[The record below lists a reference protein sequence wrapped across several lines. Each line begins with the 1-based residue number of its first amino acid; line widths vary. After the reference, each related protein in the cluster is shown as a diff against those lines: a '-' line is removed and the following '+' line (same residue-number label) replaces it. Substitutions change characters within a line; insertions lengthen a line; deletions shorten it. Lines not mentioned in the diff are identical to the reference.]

1 MGLVGQ
7 RLKAWS
13 LPVFLFGV
21 FVFLYL
27 SLFRLPFTPIFTGG
41 DENLYLPNATRILDG
56 EMMYR
61 DFFEFVAPGL
71 TVANLGFF
79 KLFGVRVWVPEVSL
93 VLLGLGLTSL
103 IVFISRKVLTGA
115 AAFLPAVLFLTCAYG
130 LMLDDTQHWYCT
142 LAELGAVATVIEK
155 RTRGRLVAA
164 GALCGIAAFFM
175 QTQGAFA
182 AMGLAIFLLWE
193 GQRAGQGWGE
203 ISRRLGYLFATFVA
217 TVLFTNAY
225 FVWKVGFHRFLYC
238 TVGFL
243 IESWSAGRDADSLYA
258 AVFELR
264 NLIHWN
270 ALLPLG
276 LFFFIHTLL
285 PLVYVWFWVR
295 YRRKGLAPE
304 QGTRL
309 MLLSI
314 VGVLLFA
321 GLAPAPTTFRLST
334 VTPLSLILLVRLIHG
349 QRKPLRVLNIVVWVV
364 AAVIAISIP
373 LQIQNLPMR
382 SLDLPR
388 GRVALDSEYYD
399 SLLWWSQQTHPGE
412 FMFTAAGSEI
422 LFPLALRNPAE
433 VRYVTNTDFTR
444 PEQIRYV
451 IAALEAKRVRFVLWD
466 SRFDVN
472 GALHSREVPV
482 GTIRSYIRR
491 CYRVIKT
498 ILGGDYRLEG
508 DHLGPL
514 RDYLH
519 SRYHVA
525 KRFSGSL
532 EVWERNQ

>member
-13 LPVFLFGV
+13 LPVFLLGV

-41 DENLYLPNATRILDG
+41 DENLFLPNATRILDG
-56 EMMYR
+56 ETMYR
-61 DFFEFVAPGL
+61 DFFEFAAPGL

-130 LMLDDTQHWYCT
+130 LMLDDTQHWYST
-142 LAELGAVATVIEK
+142 LAELGAVATVIER
-155 RTRGRLVAA
+155 RTRWRIVAA

-175 QTQGAFA
+175 QTQGAFV

-203 ISRRLGYLFATFVA
+203 ISRRLGYLFATIVA

-243 IESWSAGRDADSLYA
+243 IESWSAGWDADSLYA

-270 ALLPLG
+270 ALFPLG
-276 LFFFIHTLL
+276 VFLSIHTLL
-285 PLVYVWFWVR
+285 PLVYIWFWAR
-295 YRRKGLAPE
+295 YRREAPASE
-304 QGTRL
+304 QGNRL
-309 MLLSI
+309 MMLSI
-314 VGVLLFA
+314 VGLFLFA

-334 VTPLSLILLVRLIHG
+334 VTPPGLILLVWLIQG
-349 QRKPLRVLNIVVWVV
+349 RRKFLRVLNVVLWVL
-364 AAVIAISIP
+364 AAAIAISFP
-373 LQIQNLPMR
+373 LRTQNQPR
-382 SLDLPR
+382 KSLDLTR
-388 GRVALDSEYYD
+388 GRVALDSDYYD
-399 SLLWWSQQTHPGE
+399 SFLWWSQHTHPGE
-412 FMFTAAGSEI
+412 YVFTAAGTEI
-422 LFPLALRNPAE
+422 LFPLGLRNPAE

-444 PEQIRYV
+444 PEQVRNV
-451 IAALEAKRVRFVLWD
+451 IAALESKQVRFVLWD
-466 SRFDVN
+466 PAFDAN
-472 GALHSREVPV
+472 TDLRSKEILA
-482 GTIRSYIRR
+482 GTVRGYLRR
-491 CYRVIKT
+491 VYRAVKT
-498 ILGGDYRLEG
+498 FLGGDYRPEG
-508 DHLGPL
+508 DHLRPL

-525 KRFSGSL
+525 KRFPGSL
-532 EVWERNQ
+532 EVWERN